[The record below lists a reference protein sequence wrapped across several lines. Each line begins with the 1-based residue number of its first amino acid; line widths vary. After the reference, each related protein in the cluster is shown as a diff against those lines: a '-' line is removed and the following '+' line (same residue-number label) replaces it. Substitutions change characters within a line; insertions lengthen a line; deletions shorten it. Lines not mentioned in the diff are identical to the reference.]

1 MKLKIFKN
9 NNRCNDLTVLSID
22 SLFDVTSS
30 RRIHASQYKIEGI
43 PFFRGTEINN
53 IKKGIYDY
61 HVFISNEFYD
71 EIKEKYP
78 IPKVGD
84 ILITAVGTVG
94 NTLLIE
100 KDFDFYFKDGN
111 IIWLKKK
118 EHKNFNSKYIN
129 YFFNT
134 IHGKEKIFGLTGGSA
149 YQALTIKSLSKSNI
163 FLPTIS
169 MQNKIVEILE
179 KQEYIIS
186 NIEKLI
192 SKTEKMFDYL
202 KNELLYRTT
211 IIDFKNGNINLVKYS
226 DRSNIRKVKFND
238 IISFSMGNTPKKVD
252 DNYNGDIPWITIS
265 NLKCKYITDYT
276 AFIKNS
282 KNIKI
287 IPKDTLIGSFKMSVG
302 RFGFTT
308 EDCCTNEA
316 IIAIKKEDT
325 KENLDYLYYL
335 LPKYFNDNAEK
346 NGQGIPLLNSKK
358 IKDII
363 LDIPPLEEQ
372 NKIVNF
378 LKKYENLIENQK
390 KLLEKE
396 KQKFEWLSEKLL
408 SGEYLVVDEE

>member
-192 SKTEKMFDYL
+192 SKTEKMFEYFCIKEFDLDNIECRNYQIKDIIIKNPKSTIKAGDIRNSTGNIPAFNSSAKLQYFYDDYL
-202 KNELLYRTT
+202 ADGENIFLPTGGSASIHYYNGKSCYTTDVFSFRTEKDKVINKYMYYYFKNDLSILDNMFYGAGLKHLNKNELLNYKISIPSLEKQKET
-211 IIDFKNGNINLVKYS
+211 VK
-226 DRSNIRKVKFND
+226 
-238 IISFSMGNTPKKVD
+238 
-252 DNYNGDIPWITIS
+252 
-265 NLKCKYITDYT
+265 
-276 AFIKNS
+276 
-282 KNIKI
+282 
-287 IPKDTLIGSFKMSVG
+287 
-302 RFGFTT
+302 
-308 EDCCTNEA
+308 
-316 IIAIKKEDT
+316 
-325 KENLDYLYYL
+325 L
-335 LPKYFNDNAEK
+335 LEK
-346 NGQGIPLLNSKK
+346 QEI
-358 IKDII
+358 
-363 LDIPPLEEQ
+363 
-372 NKIVNF
+372 
-378 LKKYENLIENQK
+378 LIENQK

-396 KQKFEWLSEKLL
+396 KEKFEWLSEKLL
-408 SGEYLVVDEE
+408 SGEYLVVEDKE

>member
-192 SKTEKMFDYL
+192 SKTEKMFEYFCIKEFDL
-202 KNELLYRTT
+202 
-211 IIDFKNGNINLVKYS
+211 DNIEC
-226 DRSNIRKVKFND
+226 R
-238 IISFSMGNTPKKVD
+238 
-252 DNYNGDIPWITIS
+252 NY
-265 NLKCKYITDYT
+265 
-276 AFIKNS
+276 
-282 KNIKI
+282 
-287 IPKDTLIGSFKMSVG
+287 
-302 RFGFTT
+302 
-308 EDCCTNEA
+308 
-316 IIAIKKEDT
+316 
-325 KENLDYLYYL
+325 
-335 LPKYFNDNAEK
+335 
-346 NGQGIPLLNSKK
+346 Q

-363 LDIPPLEEQ
+363 IKNPKSTIKAGDIKNSTGNIPAFNSSAKLQYFYDDYLVDGENIFLPDGGQSSIHYLEG
-372 NKIVNF
+372 KAAYSSHVLSF
-378 LKKYENLIENQK
+378 KLKKEVITKYFYFYFKNNKDLLDSMFQGAALKNLNKKYFFDYQISIPNIEKQKETVELLEKQEILIENQK